1 MLQRR
6 KVVGSVMQ
14 NWDNTTLVVS
24 GSVMQNWD
32 NTTLVVSGK
41 SRLIKEVASHA
52 PSFVGVIDSTRL
64 VAIGELGRTC
74 GHAQAG

>member
-1 MLQRR
+1 
-6 KVVGSVMQ
+6 MQ
-14 NWDNTTLVVS
+14 NWDKTTLVVS
-24 GSVMQNWD
+24 GSVMHNWD

-52 PSFVGVIDSTRL
+52 PSFVGVIDSIRL
-64 VAIGELGRTC
+64 DVAIGELGRTC